1 MFSCVGLD
9 FFLIQALFF
18 VLTQIPL
25 LMAANGLNLTQIPQI
40 SLNCTPDVKSH
51 GGWQIGHG
59 ACRSTPSA
67 PSTPISKTHTDFK
80 NNLWKFVAGF

>member
-9 FFLIQALFF
+9 FFKSKPPFF
-18 VLTQIPL
+18 CWVCLTQIPL
-25 LMAANGLNLTQIPQI
+25 LMAANELNLTQIPQI
-40 SLNCTPDVKSH
+40 SLNFSFDGVKSH

-80 NNLWKFVAGF
+80 NNL

>member
-1 MFSCVGLD
+1 
-9 FFLIQALFF
+9 
-18 VLTQIPL
+18 
-25 LMAANGLNLTQIPQI
+25 MAANGLNLTQIPQI

-67 PSTPISKTHTDFK
+67 LSTPISKTHTDFK
-80 NNLWKFVAGF
+80 NNLWKFVIICGSFLTTNFTNRTNHCFVESR